1 MVFKKLIIFNPPLLL
16 RDASD
21 RKGEVIAA
29 KILKTINAIGLLQSN
44 RPLPTKTLAKAML
57 NSFKKLTNGQYSIK
71 GLEIEQI
78 SK

>member
-1 MVFKKLIIFNPPLLL
+1 MAFKKLIIFNPPLLL

-21 RKGEVIAA
+21 RKGKVIAA

-44 RPLPTKTLAKAML
+44 WPLPTKTLAKAML